1 MRTDGNRNVLFVD
14 GQKRPHRLP
23 AVEVAFG
30 RGERDEGLADEC
42 NFARHFGCHSDGW
55 VATEMLIQ
63 HRIADDDLGVRR
75 RPVVEVPSHRALTP
89 TGMAVCYR
97 GQYVGCVETLPRGG
111 GRDGRAPRPRRSRA
125 AGPRGGRTRPT
136 PPPTGAR
143 GAPGPEY
150 HPPLRKAPPPLSPRS
165 HGIPSLRLHVA
176 TMSNRS

>member
-1 MRTDGNRNVLFVD
+1 MRTDGNRNVLFVE

-42 NFARHFGCHSDGW
+42 NFARHLGCHSDRW

-89 TGMAVCYR
+89 TGMAVCYS
-97 GQYVGCVETLPRGG
+97 GHYVATVETLTGQPVLSYGRQCRGG
-111 GRDGRAPRPRRSRA
+111 PRRGSQ
-125 AGPRGGRTRPT
+125 
-136 PPPTGAR
+136 GA
-143 GAPGPEY
+143 
-150 HPPLRKAPPPLSPRS
+150 
-165 HGIPSLRLHVA
+165 SLRGNVHHLEDDGEFERLQA
-176 TMSNRS
+176 I

>member
-1 MRTDGNRNVLFVD
+1 MRTYGNRNVLFVE

-89 TGMAVCYR
+89 TGMAVCYS
-97 GQYVGCVETLPRGG
+97 GHYVASVETLPGQPVLDYDRPCHRG
-111 GRDGRAPRPRRSRA
+111 PRKGSQGASPRRNVLHLEDDVGFEPFQGRSEERRVGKECRSRWS
-125 AGPRGGRTRPT
+125 P
-136 PPPTGAR
+136 
-143 GAPGPEY
+143 Y
-150 HPPLRKAPPPLSPRS
+150 H
-165 HGIPSLRLHVA
+165 
-176 TMSNRS
+176 